1 MRDMTQ
7 ESILKIKQAIKNVCK
22 MEKESGYIDE
32 VLAKDEFDLA
42 EELGFDSLLFVE
54 LVVEI
59 ETELDFEFDMKDL
72 DTSSFKKWSS
82 LKNVIERYL
91 C

>member
-1 MRDMTQ
+1 MTQ
-7 ESILKIKQAIKNVCK
+7 ESILKIKKAIKNVCK
-22 MEKESGYIDE
+22 MEKESGYVDE
-32 VLAKDEFDLA
+32 VLSKKEFNLA

-72 DTSSFKKWSS
+72 DTASFKNWSS
-82 LKNVIERYL
+82 LKRVIENYL
-91 C
+91 S